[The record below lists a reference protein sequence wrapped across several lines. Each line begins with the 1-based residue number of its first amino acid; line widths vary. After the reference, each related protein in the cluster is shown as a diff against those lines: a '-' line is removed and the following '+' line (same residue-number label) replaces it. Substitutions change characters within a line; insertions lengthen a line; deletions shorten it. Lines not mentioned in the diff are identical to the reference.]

1 MKRPAVNGQLI
12 IVSAPSGAG
21 KTSLIKSLLDKTPGL
36 TLSVSHTT
44 RPRRPGEIEG
54 EHYFF
59 IDSVTFAQMVAAGE
73 FLEHAVVFG
82 NCYGTARAS
91 VFNTLAAG
99 FDVILELDWQG
110 ARRIR
115 KLFPATISVFIVP
128 PSTAVLRERLEG
140 RQQDDAAIIER
151 RMAAAAAE
159 MAHQSEYDY
168 VVLNDS
174 FDHALADLSAI
185 MRAARLRV
193 QH

>member
-12 IVSAPSGAG
+12 IISAPSGAG
-21 KTSLIKSLLDKTPGL
+21 KTSLIKSLLDATPGL

-59 IDSVTFAQMVAAGE
+59 IDSTTFAQMVAAGE

-82 NCYGTARAS
+82 NCYGTARVS

-115 KLFPATISVFIVP
+115 KLFPETISVFIVP
-128 PSTAVLRERLEG
+128 PSTAALRERLEG
-140 RQQDDAAIIER
+140 RQQDDAATIER
-151 RMAAAAAE
+151 RMAAAADE
-159 MAHQSEYDY
+159 LAHQSEYDY

-193 QH
+193 RH

>member
-1 MKRPAVNGQLI
+1 MKRPATNGQLI

-44 RPRRPGEIEG
+44 RPRRPGEIAG

-59 IDSVTFAQMVAAGE
+59 IDSATFAQMVAAGE

-115 KLFPATISVFIVP
+115 ELFPATLSVFIVP

-151 RMAAAAAE
+151 RMAAAADE

-193 QH
+193 RH

>member
-21 KTSLIKSLLDKTPGL
+21 KTSLVKNLLDATPGL

-59 IDSVTFAQMVAAGE
+59 IDSATFTQMVAAGE
-73 FLEHAVVFG
+73 FLEHAIVFG

-115 KLFPATISVFIVP
+115 ELFPATLSVFIVP

-151 RMAAAAAE
+151 RMAAAADE

-193 QH
+193 RH